1 MGGEWKLQKIGDLG
15 KVITGKT
22 PSTRRPEYFGGE
34 YPFITIPDL
43 DGRRDISTSARTLSQ
58 LGSDT
63 MASCRLP
70 AGAVITSC
78 IATIGKSGITTRPSF
93 TNQQINSVIC
103 GRDVDPKFLYYSFA
117 QLGPALDAAG
127 GGGSVY
133 TNVSKSR
140 FSAIEVLIPPLKE
153 QQAIACILGA
163 LDDKIEMNRRMNRT
177 LEGMARAIFKSW
189 FVDFDPVYGNMKR
202 RDDKGNK
209 RKGARAQGRKEDLG
223 VFAASRLGGFA
234 LKPDLAALFPDAFE
248 DSELGEIPK
257 GWRVGRVADVADVFS
272 GKRPDVRYSEATED
286 ARIPLWGGNGPMAF
300 VPEPLIDYPI
310 LLTGRVG
317 TLGSVFR
324 ITSPCWP
331 SDNTLILRAKHEQ
344 AYEYLFLQLCRID
357 FSSLNRGSTQPLL
370 TQTDLK
376 AQLLPLPPSGLLERF
391 HLIVDS
397 LFLRF
402 DSADIESHTLAA
414 LRDALLPKLISGEI
428 RVKDAERVVGRAV

>member
-1 MGGEWKLQKIGDLG
+1 
-15 KVITGKT
+15 
-22 PSTRRPEYFGGE
+22 
-34 YPFITIPDL
+34 
-43 DGRRDISTSARTLSQ
+43 
-58 LGSDT
+58 

-234 LKPDLAALFPDAFE
+234 LKPDLAALFPDGFE

-257 GWRVGRVADVADVFS
+257 GWRVRALPEVLHVNPTRSLPKGALAPYLDMANMPTQGPSPEAWVIREMGSGMKFVNGDTLVARITPCLEN
-272 GKRPDVRYSEATED
+272 GKTAFVDFLANGEVGWGSTEYIVLRPKGAIPPIFAYLLSRTED
-286 ARIPLWGGNGPMAF
+286 FRAF
-300 VPEPLIDYPI
+300 AIHQMTGSSGRQRVPADSLDKYSIATPDID
-310 LLTGRVG
+310 
-317 TLGSVFR
+317 SQVFR
-324 ITSPCWP
+324 HFGNLVSPTF
-331 SDNTLILRAKHEQ
+331 D
-344 AYEYLFLQLCRID
+344 RI
-357 FSSLNRGSTQPLL
+357 
-370 TQTDLK
+370 K
-376 AQLLPLPPSGLLERF
+376 AAMVQSR
-391 HLIVDS
+391 
-397 LFLRF
+397 
-402 DSADIESHTLAA
+402 TLAA
-414 LRDALLPKLISGEI
+414 LRDALLPKLISGEL
-428 RVKDAERVVGRAV
+428 RAPDAERIVGRGV